1 MIYLII
7 YLIGFVATWIV
18 LKWWRNK
25 NLDVYTEWIDIL
37 ASFLF
42 SLFSWLGFTICV
54 IVILIQL
61 LNENNV
67 PKPPKWL

>member
-7 YLIGFVATWIV
+7 YLIGFIAVWFL

-25 NLDVYTEWIDIL
+25 NPHVYDSWGDI
-37 ASFLF
+37 AVSFIF
-42 SLFSWLGFTICV
+42 SLFSWLGF
-54 IVILIQL
+54 IVGGIIILRVQYDKDDL
-61 LNENNV
+61 